1 MKKTLKKLLA
11 ALLAVLVITGSCAV
25 AFAGSVTQTQAEDI
39 ALKDI
44 GISRT
49 EASFIHT
56 EADYENGKLTEYEV
70 DVYVKNSKGYTEYE
84 YEIRVSDAKI
94 LSKKTETTSAA
105 PSSNEDIGI
114 SKAKENA
121 LEAFGLSADSVKLI
135 KAQKEKDDA
144 TLVYEIA
151 FCENLDVKYSCEVNA
166 YTGVVNDMETEYSRN
181 IFDKLELLFEIIIAA
196 IILR

>member
-11 ALLAVLVITGSCAV
+11 GLLAVLVIIGSCAV
-25 AFAGSVTQTQAEDI
+25 AFAGSITQAQAENI

-49 EASFIHT
+49 EAAFIRT

-70 DVYVKNSKGYTEYE
+70 DVYVKSSKGYTEYE

-105 PSSNEDIGI
+105 PSSGVDIGI
-114 SKAKENA
+114 AKAKENA

-135 KAQKEKDDA
+135 KAKKEKDDA
-144 TLVYEIA
+144 TLVYEIE
-151 FCENLDVKYSCEVNA
+151 FCENLDVKYSCEVNG

>member
-11 ALLAVLVITGSCAV
+11 ALLAVLVIIGSSAV
-25 AFAGSVTQTQAEDI
+25 AFAGSITQAQAEDI

-70 DVYVKNSKGYTEYE
+70 DVYVKNSNGYTEYE

-105 PSSNEDIGI
+105 PSSSEDIGI

-135 KAQKEKDDA
+135 KAKKEKDDA
-144 TLVYEIA
+144 TLVYEIE

-181 IFDKLELLFEIIIAA
+181 IFDKLELLFEIIIA
-196 IILR
+196 